1 MKKILFGLVALVAAF
16 TSCTEQEDI
25 EIAYQTDMF
34 ITASHIFDS
43 YTTVLG
49 DEFEMKGTE
58 NGEWDLNLHAFI
70 YDQDGILVKKVEEQ
84 YPSLEST
91 MKVDMDLLP
100 GKYSVVAIADFMGT
114 FVGED
119 YKFWNISNETSLRD
133 LKIVESSTICNSPF
147 ETLGIATREFEV
159 GNLIN
164 RYKAC
169 YRSFTDYYLG

>member
-58 NGEWDLNLHAFI
+58 NG
-70 YDQDGILVKKVEEQ
+70 
-84 YPSLEST
+84 T
-91 MKVDMDLLP
+91 
-100 GKYSVVAIADFMGT
+100 
-114 FVGED
+114 
-119 YKFWNISNETSLRD
+119 
-133 LKIVESSTICNSPF
+133 
-147 ETLGIATREFEV
+147 
-159 GNLIN
+159 
-164 RYKAC
+164 
-169 YRSFTDYYLG
+169 